1 MDLAMASALTTV
13 FAPLVGSVLASGV
26 VASVVT
32 VALNA
37 REQRR
42 ETLRARLEET
52 YAAAHDYCTLVT
64 THYVKYA
71 EVFKGRI
78 SINDANDMTIAAA
91 AKTDGTVYRRLEMLV
106 EIYVPKARSAL
117 RQAIS
122 VREEL
127 AGIYQDYRARYPH
140 GDPIAL
146 DLLPRLQAAFNRL
159 EEVEREFKEAIVHAA
174 RRL

>member
-1 MDLAMASALTTV
+1 MNPDIASALTSA
-13 FAPLVGSVLASGV
+13 FAPVIGSILASGV

-32 VALNA
+32 VTLNA

-42 ETLRARLEET
+42 ERLRAKLEEA
-52 YAAAHDYCTLVT
+52 YATAHDYCTLLT

-71 EVFKGRI
+71 EVFKGKI
-78 SINDANDMTIAAA
+78 SINDANDMTIATAVD
-91 AKTDGTVYRRLEMLV
+91 TDRTLYRRLEMLV

-117 RQAIS
+117 KHAIA
-122 VREEL
+122 VRDEL
-127 AGIYQDYRARYPH
+127 AGIYQDYRGRYPH

-146 DLLPRLQAAFNRL
+146 DLLPRLQAAFDHL
-159 EEVEREFKEAIVHAA
+159 DVVEREFKDAIVDAA